1 MIINIKPLYFIF
13 WHIFKTLQMACNVSV
28 CIVHYALLETFSIVV
43 SQRHPVAAV
52 FDAPLEHLF
61 CYCFLSQCISLTQ
74 MVCGEVNSHVILCSS
89 GLYLLLLLLCY
100 FVLLFQSFPG
110 ASELSFSELM
120 LCQPLHPCL
129 SAVPCWSPLIPAF
142 SHFISAPS
150 GRTPALFQ
158 TYLIYFV

>member
-1 MIINIKPLYFIF
+1 
-13 WHIFKTLQMACNVSV
+13 
-28 CIVHYALLETFSIVV
+28 
-43 SQRHPVAAV
+43 
-52 FDAPLEHLF
+52 
-61 CYCFLSQCISLTQ
+61 
-74 MVCGEVNSHVILCSS
+74 MVWGEVNSHVILCSS

-142 SHFISAPS
+142 SHFISAPP

-158 TYLIYFV
+158 TCLIYFVQMHKWVIVLTVKRFLSFFMYIHLNKCSVLR